1 VGTDGHDLVVET
13 RETPLIVGDQFRIEG
28 SLPVARNP
36 VGDYPATIMPA
47 GCGSNPLG
55 KAGAMSTRTRS
66 LLDLLLALVVFA
78 LLAGIYLAASHAI
91 DWQLQAAVNTV
102 QERQ

>member
-1 VGTDGHDLVVET
+1 MVANADHDALAQLE
-13 RETPLIVGDQFRIEG
+13 F
-28 SLPVARNP
+28 
-36 VGDYPATIMPA
+36 
-47 GCGSNPLG
+47 
-55 KAGAMSTRTRS
+55 
-66 LLDLLLALVVFA
+66 DLLRPAARARHELVMARHALIAVVFALLYNNVIETELVVFA

>member
-1 VGTDGHDLVVET
+1 MIPILANAATASA
-13 RETPLIVGDQFRIEG
+13 F
-28 SLPVARNP
+28 LPWA
-36 VGDYPATIMPA
+36 
-47 GCGSNPLG
+47 CG

-78 LLAGIYLAASHAI
+78 LLAGIYLAASQAI